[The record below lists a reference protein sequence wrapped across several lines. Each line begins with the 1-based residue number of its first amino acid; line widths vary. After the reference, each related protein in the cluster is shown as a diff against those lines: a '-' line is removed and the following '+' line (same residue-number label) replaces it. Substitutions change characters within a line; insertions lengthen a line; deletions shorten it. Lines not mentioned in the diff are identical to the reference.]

1 MTVPILV
8 WNVDLEE
15 SMCLVMKCN
24 TVTKVSRL
32 YELSSYIPDLTNKT
46 HLENV
51 NLFRKY
57 ANEYCEELV

>member
-1 MTVPILV
+1 MAVPILV

-24 TVTKVSRL
+24 TVTKDSRL

-46 HLENV
+46 HLEND